1 MQDYKIR
8 IPNQDIARQVQDKAI
23 ELGYSKNEYLYN
35 NVTDVVALYILW
47 NRIGWST
54 ELGMG
59 GRFFEDYRLG
69 TIEISYQDFLRIGEI
84 DVNNC
89 KIRLSWVDDLALLN
103 EKLLSLGVKGY
114 QLRNPYSPILS
125 PIRSLHYESLRDND
139 RPSYVLIR
147 DGRTTMVGTEQ
158 YFNQLPEKELTV
170 AQIMQLQSTINN
182 TTTEEIMSGE
192 ITLKCITAPQKAKN
206 ITVDRDYTGILID
219 SDDTQV
225 DTLREA
231 THFRC
236 VNNNGIEAKYK
247 LALFTTPTPPPP
259 PRPQFP
265 TWEQIELGIQVN
277 DNKEVVLY
285 FNDEEH
291 IIYDN
296 EDGLSINEDMRC
308 CGLDEIDGIQ
318 SLHRSIEVSCR
329 FDLLEDNVNQQR
341 LKDLVFKTLV
351 NNAIEENRGAFR
363 IFTLV
368 SGHDAIDTLM
378 QEILTERG
386 GVQTEYRRS
395 TSSSNNIKVFV
406 INL

>member
-8 IPNQDIARQVQDKAI
+8 IPNADISRQVQDKAI
-23 ELGYSKNEYLYN
+23 ELGWGKNQYCYDNIGNHEEIFIFLYSGRNSHPSWSRSEDWF
-35 NVTDVVALYILW
+35 TAHW
-47 NRIGWST
+47 NP
-54 ELGMG
+54 
-59 GRFFEDYRLG
+59 
-69 TIEISYQDFLRIGEI
+69 EISYQDFLKLGEI

-89 KIRLSWVDDLALLN
+89 KIRLSWVDNLDQLSIKLRDL
-103 EKLLSLGVKGY
+103 GIT
-114 QLRNPYSPILS
+114 PYGNGFSI
-125 PIRSLHYESLRDND
+125 IRSLWSSTLDAEN
-139 RPSYVLIR
+139 PPFILIR
-147 DGRTTMVGTEQ
+147 NGKTTMVGTEQ
-158 YFNQLPEKELTV
+158 YFNQLPEKELTI
-170 AQIMQLQSTINN
+170 AQIMQLQPTINN
-182 TTTEEIMSGE
+182 TTTEQIMSGE

-219 SDDTQV
+219 SEDSQV

-247 LALFTTPTPPPP
+247 LALFTTIAPPPP

-265 TWEQIELGIQVN
+265 TWEQIELGVQVN
-277 DNKEVVLY
+277 DDKEVVLY
-285 FNDEEH
+285 FNDEEY

-296 EDGLSINEDMRC
+296 EDGLNINEDMRC

-318 SLHRSIEVSCR
+318 SLHRSIEASCR
-329 FDLLEDNVNQQR
+329 FDLLEDNTNQQK
-341 LKDLVFKTLV
+341 LKDLVFKTIV

-378 QEILTERG
+378 QEIMAERG
-386 GVQTEYRRS
+386 GIETEYKRS
-395 TSSSNNIKVFV
+395 TSSSNDIKVFV

>member
-8 IPNQDIARQVQDKAI
+8 IPNADISRQVQEKAF
-23 ELGYSKNEYLYN
+23 ELGYIWATGDVDLRYLDEDRTDYPRFIELFN
-35 NVTDVVALYILW
+35 NRMFIPSEINTIL
-47 NRIGWST
+47 
-54 ELGMG
+54 
-59 GRFFEDYRLG
+59 
-69 TIEISYQDFLRIGEI
+69 TIPEISCQDFLRLGE
-84 DVNNC
+84 
-89 KIRLSWVDDLALLN
+89 
-103 EKLLSLGVKGY
+103 
-114 QLRNPYSPILS
+114 P
-125 PIRSLHYESLRDND
+125 
-139 RPSYVLIR
+139 
-147 DGRTTMVGTEQ
+147 
-158 YFNQLPEKELTV
+158 
-170 AQIMQLQSTINN
+170 TINN

-219 SDDTQV
+219 SDDSQV

-247 LALFTTPTPPPP
+247 LALFTTIAPPPP

-265 TWEQIELGIQVN
+265 TWEQIESGIYVN
-277 DNKEVVLY
+277 DDNEVILD

-296 EDGLSINEDMRC
+296 EALEINSGMSC
-308 CGLDEIDGIQ
+308 CGLNEIHGIQ
-318 SLHRSIEVSCR
+318 SLHSNIGRNCK
-329 FDLLEDNVNQQR
+329 FDLLEDRTDQQR

-351 NNAIEENRGAFR
+351 NDSIEENSGAFR

-368 SGHDAIDTLM
+368 SGHDAIDVLM
-378 QEILTERG
+378 QEIMAERG
-386 GVQTEYRRS
+386 GIQTEYRRS

>member
-8 IPNQDIARQVQDKAI
+8 IPNADIYRQVQEKAF
-23 ELGYSKNEYLYN
+23 ELGYIWASRDTYVLETPGLDWIILYQN
-35 NVTDVVALYILW
+35 GAIQWRSSRQMQT
-47 NRIGWST
+47 ST
-54 ELGMG
+54 TGVQH
-59 GRFFEDYRLG
+59 YP
-69 TIEISYQDFLRIGEI
+69 EISYQDFLRLGE
-84 DVNNC
+84 
-89 KIRLSWVDDLALLN
+89 
-103 EKLLSLGVKGY
+103 
-114 QLRNPYSPILS
+114 QP
-125 PIRSLHYESLRDND
+125 
-139 RPSYVLIR
+139 
-147 DGRTTMVGTEQ
+147 
-158 YFNQLPEKELTV
+158 
-170 AQIMQLQSTINN
+170 TINN

-192 ITLKCITAPQKAKN
+192 VTLKCITAPQKAKN

-219 SDDTQV
+219 SDDSQV

-247 LALFTTPTPPPP
+247 LALFTPLEP

-318 SLHRSIEVSCR
+318 SLHRYIEVSCR

-351 NNAIEENRGAFR
+351 NDAIEENRGAFR

-368 SGHDAIDTLM
+368 SDHDDIDTLM
-378 QEILTERG
+378 QEVLTERG

>member
-8 IPNQDIARQVQDKAI
+8 VPSIDIRGQILDKAY
-23 ELGYSKNEYLYN
+23 ELGYTWYDNSPPESIFGLGNKI
-35 NVTDVVALYILW
+35 YIT
-47 NRIGWST
+47 NGNITYGESDSVFSYYSAT
-54 ELGMG
+54 
-59 GRFFEDYRLG
+59 
-69 TIEISYQDFLRIGEI
+69 EISYQDFLRLGE
-84 DVNNC
+84 
-89 KIRLSWVDDLALLN
+89 
-103 EKLLSLGVKGY
+103 
-114 QLRNPYSPILS
+114 P
-125 PIRSLHYESLRDND
+125 
-139 RPSYVLIR
+139 
-147 DGRTTMVGTEQ
+147 
-158 YFNQLPEKELTV
+158 
-170 AQIMQLQSTINN
+170 TINN
-182 TTTEEIMSGE
+182 TTTEQIMSGE

-206 ITVDRDYTGILID
+206 VTVDRDYTGILID
-219 SDDTQV
+219 SDDSQV

-247 LALFTTPTPPPP
+247 LALFTTIAPPPP

-265 TWEQIELGIQVN
+265 TWEQIESGIYVDDSN
-277 DNKEVVLY
+277 EVILD

-296 EDGLSINEDMRC
+296 EALEINSGMSC
-308 CGLDEIDGIQ
+308 CGLNEIHGIQ
-318 SLHRSIEVSCR
+318 SLHSNIGRNCK
-329 FDLLEDNVNQQR
+329 FDLLEDNTNQQR

-351 NNAIEENRGAFR
+351 NDSIEKNSGAFR

-368 SGHDAIDTLM
+368 SGHDAIDALM
-378 QEILTERG
+378 QEVLAERG

>member
-8 IPNQDIARQVQDKAI
+8 IPNQNIARQVQDKAI
-23 ELGYSKNEYLYN
+23 ELGYSKNEYLYD
-35 NVTDVVALYILW
+35 NVTDVAALYVLW

-54 ELGMG
+54 ELGMS
-59 GRFFEDYRLG
+59 GRFFEDYRQG
-69 TIEISYQDFLRIGEI
+69 TIEISYQDFLRLGE
-84 DVNNC
+84 
-89 KIRLSWVDDLALLN
+89 
-103 EKLLSLGVKGY
+103 
-114 QLRNPYSPILS
+114 Q
-125 PIRSLHYESLRDND
+125 
-139 RPSYVLIR
+139 
-147 DGRTTMVGTEQ
+147 
-158 YFNQLPEKELTV
+158 
-170 AQIMQLQSTINN
+170 TINN
-182 TTTEEIMSGE
+182 TIIEEIMSGE
-192 ITLKCITAPQKAKN
+192 ITLKCITVPQKAKN

-219 SDDTQV
+219 SDDSQV

-247 LALFTTPTPPPP
+247 LALFTTIAPPAP

-265 TWEQIELGIQVN
+265 TWEQIESGIYVN
-277 DNKEVVLY
+277 DNNEVILD
-285 FNDEEH
+285 FNDEEYL
-291 IIYDN
+291 IYDN
-296 EDGLSINEDMRC
+296 EALEINTGTLC
-308 CGLDEIDGIQ
+308 CGLNEIGGIQ
-318 SLHRSIEVSCR
+318 SLHNNIDRNCK
-329 FDLLEDNVNQQR
+329 FDLLEDRTNQQR

-351 NNAIEENRGAFR
+351 NDSIEENSGAFR

-378 QEILTERG
+378 QEVLTERG

>member
-8 IPNQDIARQVQDKAI
+8 IPNADISRQVQQKAF
-23 ELGYSKNEYLYN
+23 ELGYLWASHDTYVLETPGLDWIILYQN
-35 NVTDVVALYILW
+35 
-47 NRIGWST
+47 
-54 ELGMG
+54 
-59 GRFFEDYRLG
+59 G
-69 TIEISYQDFLRIGEI
+69 TIQWRSNRQMQTSTTGVQHYPEISYQDFLRLGE
-84 DVNNC
+84 
-89 KIRLSWVDDLALLN
+89 
-103 EKLLSLGVKGY
+103 
-114 QLRNPYSPILS
+114 
-125 PIRSLHYESLRDND
+125 
-139 RPSYVLIR
+139 
-147 DGRTTMVGTEQ
+147 EQ
-158 YFNQLPEKELTV
+158 
-170 AQIMQLQSTINN
+170 TINN

-219 SDDTQV
+219 SEDSQV

-247 LALFTTPTPPPP
+247 LALFTTIAPPPP

-265 TWEQIELGIQVN
+265 TWEQIESGIYVN
-277 DNKEVVLY
+277 DDNEVILD

-296 EDGLSINEDMRC
+296 ESLEINSGMSC
-308 CGLDEIDGIQ
+308 CGLNEISGIQ
-318 SLHRSIEVSCR
+318 SLHNSIDRNCK
-329 FDLLEDNVNQQR
+329 FDLLEDRTDQQR

-351 NNAIEENRGAFR
+351 NDAIEENSGAFR